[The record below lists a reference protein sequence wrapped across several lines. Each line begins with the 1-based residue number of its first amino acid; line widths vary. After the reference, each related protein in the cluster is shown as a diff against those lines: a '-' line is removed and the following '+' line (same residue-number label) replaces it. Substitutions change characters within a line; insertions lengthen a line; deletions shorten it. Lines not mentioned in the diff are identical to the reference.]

1 MENLAIVILNYN
13 SSDKIIN
20 QVMHLMN
27 GGINASNFYIID
39 NNSNIQ
45 NQNKIQTFVKTH
57 QLNFIQSTE
66 NGGYAKGNRI
76 ALEKALS
83 DNKLYFLIINP
94 DIEIS
99 ALVIRQ
105 LYDSI
110 SNDENLFILGPR
122 ICDKEDREIIFSD
135 GGKLNKDRFFE
146 ASHINVGKN
155 INEVEIPLFNYDIDY
170 INGSAMMFRKES
182 INLLGMMR
190 EDFFMY
196 FEEAE
201 WCYRLKKTQNAKQA
215 IITSLVVYH
224 ELSKTDLF
232 KKFYMTRNRIFMCR
246 LYKIPHKKLIMHFLY
261 EAQKD
266 LFNKKRNFVYNIRL
280 FFSQLRAILEGEF
293 RNLN

>member
-66 NGGYAKGNRI
+66 NGGYAKGNRL

>member
-45 NQNKIQTFVKTH
+45 NKNKIQTFVKTH

-66 NGGYAKGNRI
+66 NGGYAKGNRL